1 MLYKLAGVRIVLTI
15 PRAHVAR
22 GTTDKRTKP
31 KINQRITTMRTI
43 TVLMLTAAAYALYDG
58 AAAGTELDLVK
69 GICSAIMLAMPV
81 PFLLAK

>member
-1 MLYKLAGVRIVLTI
+1 MFDSLERARIVAI
-15 PRAHVAR
+15 VPRARNAP
-22 GTTDKRTKP
+22 GTTDKLQKP
-31 KINQRITTMRTI
+31 TTIQKDTIMRTL

-58 AAAGTELDLVK
+58 AAAGTEIDLVK